1 MPLSRCY
8 SLNNV
13 SFASPKLMARRQFN
27 QFSTERQGHVTIE
40 KIRHPKDSTIQ
51 TAIIG
56 FNGCGKTALVK
67 GLVGRGF
74 QDKVDPSN
82 DRTIYECTTEIQN
95 CSVKYKFTEMSNNFV
110 YSVVEGNLMGLT
122 DVVLIVFS
130 IACLQSFE
138 ECLQMHSRIK
148 ESVKCPIIMVG
159 NKSDLEKREC
169 PNCYELDIY
178 IRNVLHAHYVELS
191 AKYDFRQKLLK
202 LIYEEYEISRGP
214 YKVTI
219 ISTQNEEGN

>member
-13 SFASPKLMARRQFN
+13 SFASPKHIARRHFN
-27 QFSTERQGHVTIE
+27 QFSPERQGHVTIE
-40 KIRHPKDSTIQ
+40 KIRHPKDSAIQ

-67 GLVGRGF
+67 GLVERDF
-74 QDKVDPSN
+74 QDKVFPSN
-82 DRTIYECTTEIQN
+82 GSTIFECTTEIQN
-95 CSVKYKFTEMSNNFV
+95 FSIKYKLTEMSSNFV
-110 YSVVEGNLMGLT
+110 YSVVERNLMGLT

-130 IACLQSFE
+130 IGSLQSFE
-138 ECLQMHSRIK
+138 ECLQMHNRIK

-159 NKSDLEKREC
+159 NKADLEKREC
-169 PNCYELDIY
+169 PNYYELDIY
-178 IRNVLHAHYVELS
+178 IRNVLRAHYVELS

-219 ISTQNEEGN
+219 ISTKNEEGN